1 MGRQEG
7 ERRTR
12 GVFARDRF
20 QPWLSGSRRGQA
32 SSVDR
37 HSKAGNHA
45 VITTRVGD
53 WKGSLTFRG
62 WGLPALSESHI
73 HHMLVKKLTEGKE
86 ALIRPAI
93 PLKNKAQH
101 PSSHTPYAK
110 SA

>member
-1 MGRQEG
+1 MVRFPQHLQD
-7 ERRTR
+7 TR
-12 GVFARDRF
+12 KA
-20 QPWLSGSRRGQA
+20 L
-32 SSVDR
+32 R
-37 HSKAGNHA
+37 HGKAGNHA